1 MLGHEYPLGDIC
13 RWMRIDVLKRSRV
26 AKARGAAAKRPMG
39 AGDANGI
46 LQVNGKEKRIW
57 RRYRC

>member
-1 MLGHEYPLGDIC
+1 
-13 RWMRIDVLKRSRV
+13 MRIDVLMRSRV

-46 LQVNGKEKRIW
+46 LQVNGKEKRI
-57 RRYRC
+57 